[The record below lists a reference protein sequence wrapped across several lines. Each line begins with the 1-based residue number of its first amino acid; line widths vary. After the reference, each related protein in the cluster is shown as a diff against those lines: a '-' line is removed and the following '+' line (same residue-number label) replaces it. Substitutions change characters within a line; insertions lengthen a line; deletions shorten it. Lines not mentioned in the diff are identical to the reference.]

1 VSDSPGGE
9 PPGTGDEPPGPAGGT
24 PTLCRHCGEPRTS
37 GSAACP
43 RCGTVVSGAA
53 KAASPGVVLGA
64 IAGGIFFGF
73 VCSIVALVADLMA
86 APHALAVSAVFVVT
100 ALLIG
105 LCLVAGVGALRR
117 GRQAF
122 AFFLISTGAVA
133 GLLALAFGVLT
144 LSCANVRWN

>member
-1 VSDSPGGE
+1 V
-9 PPGTGDEPPGPAGGT
+9 A
-24 PTLCRHCGEPRTS
+24 
-37 GSAACP
+37 
-43 RCGTVVSGAA
+43 GAA
-53 KAASPGVVLGA
+53 TAAASPGVVLGA

>member
-1 VSDSPGGE
+1 MSDSPGGE

-43 RCGTVVSGAA
+43 RCGTGVGGAA
-53 KAASPGVVLGA
+53 TAASPGLVLGA

-73 VCSIVALVADLMA
+73 VCSLVALVADLMA